1 MFFRLLEGTKMV
13 QPPAVTEAS
22 FYLAAVSLN
31 TKKNRR
37 RCSLLHRCTTDVRVM
52 HGASLLSWLSV
63 SGFITGEKEIVTAKV
78 NPQKISPYIKSTVW
92 SYLPC
97 CVANCERA
105 LFTQTLVTH
114 LSPLSKSTLIQTRA
128 SSWHHRTRH
137 LHLALEGKPDF
148 GTSCFSSSDLWV
160 NGHIFTHSSQHGKIS
175 QLMSHPPARPV
186 LMVITPGSLDAHR
199 FILTKKNKTKKKKP
213 YEQSNSGSLM
223 VTGDICGCC
232 HASELLQ

>member
-1 MFFRLLEGTKMV
+1 MHFVVHAIFFLKKKTRQKKKNWIRPYLPWSDTSHVMLSAHWHPNLSGIIQNPNSVFFCLLEGTKMV

-37 RCSLLHRCTTDVRVM
+37 RCSLLHWCTTDVRVM

-97 CVANCERA
+97 CVTNCERD

-114 LSPLSKSTLIQTRA
+114 LSPLSKSTLTQTRA
-128 SSWHHRTRH
+128 SS
-137 LHLALEGKPDF
+137 
-148 GTSCFSSSDLWV
+148 
-160 NGHIFTHSSQHGKIS
+160 
-175 QLMSHPPARPV
+175 
-186 LMVITPGSLDAHR
+186 
-199 FILTKKNKTKKKKP
+199 
-213 YEQSNSGSLM
+213 
-223 VTGDICGCC
+223 
-232 HASELLQ
+232 